1 MKRAFVRKR
10 RRTVESSLS
19 EPPVIS
25 LYGYLRQLPCT
36 FSALGIEENDEPI
49 DDSNEGEP
57 VFDLG
62 LYYETDR
69 EFVNK

>member
-10 RRTVESSLS
+10 RRAVESCLS
-19 EPPVIS
+19 DPPVIS
-25 LYGYLRQLPCT
+25 PYGHLRQLPCT
-36 FSALGIEENDEPI
+36 FSALGLDENDEPI
-49 DDSNEGEP
+49 DDDIEEEP